1 MWQRI
6 QTFYL
11 FTVTVLSVML
21 LIFPVA
27 GLQSTGD
34 SIVYEL
40 GIKGLYQLS
49 PEGYSLL
56 SGAWVLTAITVMIP
70 ALSAL
75 TIFLFKKRILQI
87 RLIIITIVLLAGY
100 YGLLFIY
107 LWQFGKVLEAKMY
120 VEVIASFP
128 LISIVLEILAMRAIG
143 RDEALV
149 KSLNRI
155 R

>member
-11 FTVTVLSVML
+11 FTVTVLAVMM

-27 GLQSTGD
+27 GLQGNAD
-34 SIVYEL
+34 AGVYEL
-40 GIKGLYQLS
+40 GVKGLFLVTS
-49 PEGYSLL
+49 DGSSFL
-56 SGAWVLTAITVMIP
+56 SGAWVLSAITVLIP
-70 ALSAL
+70 VLSAL

-87 RLIIITIVLLAGY
+87 RLIIFTIVLLAGY

-107 LWQFGKVLEAKMY
+107 LWQFGKSLDASMY

-128 LISIVLEILAMRAIG
+128 LISIILEILAMRAIG

>member
-21 LIFPVA
+21 FFFPVA
-27 GLQSTGD
+27 GLQAPGESG
-34 SIVYEL
+34 VYEL
-40 GIKGLYQLS
+40 GVKGLYQVS
-49 PEGYSLL
+49 PEGVSFL
-56 SGAWVLTAITVMIP
+56 SGAWVLTAIMVLIP
-70 ALSAL
+70 VLSAI
-75 TIFLFKKRILQI
+75 TILLFKKRILQI

-100 YGLLFIY
+100 YGLMFIY
-107 LWQFGKVLEAKMY
+107 LWQFGKSLEAGMY

-128 LISIVLEILAMRAIG
+128 LISIILDILAIRAIG

>member
-11 FTVTVLSVML
+11 FTVTVLSVVL
-21 LIFPVA
+21 LMYPVA
-27 GLQSTGD
+27 GLQTPGESA
-34 SIVYEL
+34 VYEL
-40 GIKGLYQLS
+40 SVKGLCLITQDS
-49 PEGYSLL
+49 SSFL
-56 SGAWVLTAITVMIP
+56 SGAWVLTAITVLIP
-70 ALSAL
+70 VLSVI
-75 TIFLFKKRILQI
+75 TIFSFKKRILQI

-107 LWQFGKVLEAKMY
+107 LWQFGKSLEAELY

-128 LISIVLEILAMRAIG
+128 LISIILEILALRAIG

>member
-11 FTVTVLSVML
+11 FTVTVLSVTML
-21 LIFPVA
+21 FFPVA
-27 GLQSTGD
+27 GLQGSGD
-34 SIVYEL
+34 ASVYEL
-40 GIKGLYQLS
+40 GFKGLYQVS
-49 PEGYSLL
+49 PEGVSFL
-56 SGAWVLTAITVMIP
+56 SGAWVLSAILVLIP
-70 ALSAL
+70 VLSAV

-87 RLIIITIVLLAGY
+87 RLIIFTIVLLAGY
-100 YGLLFIY
+100 YGLMFIY
-107 LWQFGKVLEAKMY
+107 LWQFGKSLEATMY
-120 VEVIASFP
+120 VEMIASFP
-128 LISIVLEILAMRAIG
+128 LISIILEILAIRAIG

>member
-11 FTVTVLSVML
+11 FTVTVLAVMMI
-21 LIFPVA
+21 IFPVA
-27 GLQSTGD
+27 GLQGNTDAG
-34 SIVYEL
+34 VYEL
-40 GIKGLYQLS
+40 GVKGLFLVTS
-49 PEGYSLL
+49 EGSSFL
-56 SGAWVLTAITVMIP
+56 SGAWVLSAITVLIP
-70 ALSAL
+70 VLSAL

-107 LWQFGKVLEAKMY
+107 LWQFGKTLDAAMY

-128 LISIVLEILAMRAIG
+128 LISIILEILAMRAIG

>member
-27 GLQSTGD
+27 GLQSAGD
-34 SIVYEL
+34 STVYEL
-40 GIKGLYQLS
+40 SVKGLYQLS
-49 PEGYSLL
+49 PEGNSLL
-56 SGAWVLTAITVMIP
+56 SGAWVLTAITVLIP
-70 ALSAL
+70 VLSAL
-75 TIFLFKKRILQI
+75 TIFLFKKRMVQI
-87 RLIIITIVLLAGY
+87 RIISITIVLLAGY

-107 LWQFGKVLEAKMY
+107 LWQFGKSLDANMY

-128 LISIVLEILAMRAIG
+128 LISIILGILAMRAIG

>member
-27 GLQSTGD
+27 GLQGTGD
-34 SIVYEL
+34 SSVYEL
-40 GIKGLYQLS
+40 GVKGLYQLS
-49 PEGYSLL
+49 PEGNSLL

-70 ALSAL
+70 VLSTL

-107 LWQFGKVLEAKMY
+107 LWQFGNVLEAKMY

-128 LISIVLEILAMRAIG
+128 LISIILEILAMRAIG

-149 KSLNRI
+149 RSLNRI

>member
-11 FTVTVLSVML
+11 FTVTVLAVMM

-27 GLQSTGD
+27 GLQGNAD
-34 SIVYEL
+34 AGVYEL
-40 GIKGLYQLS
+40 SVKGLFLVTS
-49 PEGYSLL
+49 DGSSFL
-56 SGAWVLTAITVMIP
+56 SGAWVLSAITVLIP
-70 ALSAL
+70 VLSAL

-87 RLIIITIVLLAGY
+87 RLIIFTIVLLAGY

-107 LWQFGKVLEAKMY
+107 LWQFGKSLDASMY

-128 LISIVLEILAMRAIG
+128 LISIILEILAMRAIG

>member
-27 GLQSTGD
+27 GLQNATDGS
-34 SIVYEL
+34 VYEL
-40 GIKGLYQLS
+40 SVKGLSQIS
-49 PEGYSLL
+49 PDGNSLL
-56 SGAWVLTAITVMIP
+56 TGAWVLTAITVIIP
-70 ALSAL
+70 VLSAL
-75 TIFLFKKRILQI
+75 TIFLFKKRLLQI
-87 RLIIITIVLLAGY
+87 RIIIFTIVLLAGY

-107 LWQFGKVLEAKMY
+107 LWQFGKSLEATMY

-128 LISIVLEILAMRAIG
+128 LISIVLDILAIRAIG
-143 RDEALV
+143 RVEALV
-149 KSLNRI
+149 
-155 R
+155 

>member
-11 FTVTVLSVML
+11 FTVTVLAVML
-21 LIFPVA
+21 FFFPVA
-27 GLQSTGD
+27 GLQGASGTG
-34 SIVYEL
+34 VYEL
-40 GIKGLYQLS
+40 GVNGLYHIT
-49 PEGYSLL
+49 PEGSAFL
-56 SGAWVLTAITVMIP
+56 SGVWVLTAISVLIP
-70 ALSAL
+70 VLSAL

-107 LWQFGKVLEAKMY
+107 LWQFGKTLDATMY

-128 LISIVLEILAMRAIG
+128 LISIILEILAMRAIG

>member
-11 FTVTVLSVML
+11 FTVTVLSVIL
-21 LIFPVA
+21 LFYPVA
-27 GLQSTGD
+27 GLQNSGD
-34 SIVYEL
+34 NSIYEL
-40 GIKGLYQLS
+40 SIYGLNQIS
-49 PEGYSLL
+49 PDGVSLL
-56 SGAWVLTAITVMIP
+56 SGAWVLTAITVLIP
-70 ALSAL
+70 VLSLL
-75 TIFLFKKRILQI
+75 TILLFKKRMVQL
-87 RLIIITIVLLAGY
+87 RLVIVTIVLLAGY

-107 LWQFGKVLEAKMY
+107 LWQFGKVLDAEMY

-128 LISIVLEILAMRAIG
+128 LISIILEVLALRAIG

>member
-11 FTVTVLSVML
+11 FTVTALAVMMFF
-21 LIFPVA
+21 FPVA
-27 GLQSTGD
+27 GLQGTGD
-34 SIVYEL
+34 GTVYALE
-40 GIKGLYQLS
+40 IKGLYQLS
-49 PEGYSLL
+49 PDGNSFL
-56 SGAWVLTAITVMIP
+56 SGAWVLTAISVIIP
-70 ALSAL
+70 VLSLL
-75 TIFLFKKRILQI
+75 TILLFKKRILQI
-87 RLIIITIVLLAGY
+87 RLIIITVVLLAGY

-107 LWQFGKVLEAKMY
+107 LWQFGKVLDAKMY

-149 KSLNRI
+149 RSLNRI

>member
-11 FTVTVLSVML
+11 FTVTVLSVIML
-21 LIFPVA
+21 LYPVA
-27 GLQSTGD
+27 GLQVPAESA
-34 SIVYEL
+34 VYEL
-40 GIKGLYQLS
+40 SVKGLSLITQ
-49 PEGYSLL
+49 EGSSFLT
-56 SGAWVLTAITVMIP
+56 GAWVLTAITVLIP
-70 ALSAL
+70 VLSVI
-75 TIFLFKKRILQI
+75 TIFSFKKRILQI

-107 LWQFGKVLEAKMY
+107 LWQFGKSLEAELY

-128 LISIVLEILAMRAIG
+128 LISIILDILAMRAIG

>member
-21 LIFPVA
+21 IFFPVA

-34 SIVYEL
+34 SSVYEL
-40 GIKGLYQLS
+40 GVKGLYQLS
-49 PEGYSLL
+49 PDGNSLM

-70 ALSAL
+70 VLSVL
-75 TIFLFKKRILQI
+75 TIFVFKKRILQI

-128 LISIVLEILAMRAIG
+128 LISIILEILAMRAIG

>member
-11 FTVTVLSVML
+11 FTVTVLAVMMFL
-21 LIFPVA
+21 FPVA
-27 GLQSTGD
+27 GLQSSGD
-34 SIVYEL
+34 NIVYEL
-40 GIKGLYQLS
+40 GVKGLYQIS
-49 PEGYSLL
+49 PEGVSFL
-56 SGAWVLTAITVMIP
+56 SGAWVLTAITVLIP
-70 ALSAL
+70 VLSAL

-87 RLIIITIVLLAGY
+87 RLIIITVVLLAGY

-107 LWQFGKVLEAKMY
+107 LWQFGKSLDATMY

-128 LISIVLEILAMRAIG
+128 LISIILEILAMRAIG

>member
-11 FTVTVLSVML
+11 FTVTVLSVIL
-21 LIFPVA
+21 LFFPVA
-27 GLQSTGD
+27 GLQNFGD
-34 SIVYEL
+34 NSIYEL
-40 GIKGLYQLS
+40 SIYGLNQIS
-49 PEGYSLL
+49 PDGVALL
-56 SGAWVLTAITVMIP
+56 SGAWVLTAITVLIP
-70 ALSAL
+70 VLSLL
-75 TIFLFKKRILQI
+75 TILLFKKRMVQL
-87 RLIIITIVLLAGY
+87 RLVIVTIVLLAGY

-107 LWQFGKVLEAKMY
+107 LWQFGKVLDAEMY

-128 LISIVLEILAMRAIG
+128 LISIILEVLALRAIG